1 MKENF
6 ESEKEKSL
14 YFHDMAQGSRT
25 LELLLH
31 TCFNNGIIPIL
42 AKNGQDKKMAYII
55 LKVDY
60 NHLNTIGKLI
70 DITLEI
76 PESEF
81 NIKSHGKDI
90 YAEISCLSQDDDQ
103 LFTSIKEIVEEATI
117 NKNTHNLT
125 LMNTIYNISKI
136 IYNIIDAEF
145 IFATNE
151 TLYRQG
157 KCGVSIYKEKQLN
170 KINSKKEDNIDDVIK
185 NLKEQATIN
194 LPTIFF
200 CSFEQLRTF
209 YFELDEVIYGKEDE
223 NDG

>member
-1 MKENF
+1 MDAMIKEF
-6 ESEKEKSL
+6 
-14 YFHDMAQGSRT
+14 
-25 LELLLH
+25 
-31 TCFNNGIIPIL
+31 PINSIL
-42 AKNGQDKKMAYII
+42 VKMPRWMEALPYDNAI
-55 LKVDY
+55 
-60 NHLNTIGKLI
+60 
-70 DITLEI
+70 
-76 PESEF
+76 
-81 NIKSHGKDI
+81 
-90 YAEISCLSQDDDQ
+90 
-103 LFTSIKEIVEEATI
+103 IKEIVEEATI

>member
-6 ESEKEKSL
+6 ENEKEKSL

>member
-6 ESEKEKSL
+6 ENEKEKSL

-42 AKNGQDKKMAYII
+42 AKNGQDKKMAYVI

-157 KCGVSIYKEKQLN
+157 KCGISIYKEKQLN

>member
-6 ESEKEKSL
+6 ENEKEKSL

-42 AKNGQDKKMAYII
+42 AKNGQDKKMAYVI

>member
-1 MKENF
+1 MWW
-6 ESEKEKSL
+6 
-14 YFHDMAQGSRT
+14 
-25 LELLLH
+25 
-31 TCFNNGIIPIL
+31 
-42 AKNGQDKKMAYII
+42 
-55 LKVDY
+55 
-60 NHLNTIGKLI
+60 
-70 DITLEI
+70 
-76 PESEF
+76 
-81 NIKSHGKDI
+81 
-90 YAEISCLSQDDDQ
+90 
-103 LFTSIKEIVEEATI
+103 
-117 NKNTHNLT
+117 
-125 LMNTIYNISKI
+125 YNISKI

>member
-170 KINSKKEDNIDDVIK
+170 KINSKKEDSIDDVIK

>member
-6 ESEKEKSL
+6 ENEKEKSL

-42 AKNGQDKKMAYII
+42 AKNGQDKKMAYVI

-117 NKNTHNLT
+117 NKNSHNLT